1 MAAQNKGYYRKGR
14 MELGDNLDNIRMLDA
29 KVGNRK
35 IFMLW
40 PFVMVLLFV
49 FVLLFVIMRM
59 DPSSENAAG
68 EIWSLYGC
76 GVAVY
81 IIVAAIFFVISRT
94 GPDISI
100 LSMTP
105 DEQTRVNADC
115 VTGYRFGD
123 VIICRDCLLTP
134 AAGSRV
140 SAVHFRDLLWIY
152 VDKKWIRYA
161 TRKNGMINMAPRKNK
176 FFPKNLGPQLD
187 EDGFYKVMQQFLPWC
202 FYGKTPEVNAMF
214 RKNFPQLI
222 RTVDERR
229 AAFFASQTQ

>member
-1 MAAQNKGYYRKGR
+1 

-40 PFVMVLLFV
+40 PGVIALLFL
-49 FVLLFVIMRM
+49 FVLLFVALRM
-59 DPSSENAAG
+59 DPPSGNAGAAG
-68 EIWSLYGC
+68 QLWSTYGFL
-76 GVAVY
+76 VTLY
-81 IIVAAIFFVISRT
+81 IIAGVMLFVVSRT

-100 LSMTP
+100 SSMTP
-105 DEQTRVNADC
+105 EEQARVNADC

-123 VIICRDCLLTP
+123 VIICRDCLLIPT
-134 AAGSRV
+134 AGTRV

-152 VDKKWIRYA
+152 ADKKWIRYA
-161 TRKNGMINMAPRKNK
+161 TRKNGIINMAPRKDK
-176 FFPKNLGPQLD
+176 FFPKNLGPRLD